1 MTYHRCRMCGCIWVQ
16 FADSGRPDGWWSMVS
31 PTCEKCC
38 DNSADFLTL
47 IDPLSEQDILTLLR
61 EGERF
66 RAQLALY
73 GKASGKS

>member
-1 MTYHRCRMCGCIWVQ
+1 MNYYRCRMCGTLWVLL
-16 FADSGRPDGWWSMVS
+16 PDGWSLVS

-38 DNSADFLTL
+38 DNSDNFLSL
-47 IDPLSEQDILTLLR
+47 MDLLSGIDVLTLLR

-73 GKASGKS
+73 AKAEGRS